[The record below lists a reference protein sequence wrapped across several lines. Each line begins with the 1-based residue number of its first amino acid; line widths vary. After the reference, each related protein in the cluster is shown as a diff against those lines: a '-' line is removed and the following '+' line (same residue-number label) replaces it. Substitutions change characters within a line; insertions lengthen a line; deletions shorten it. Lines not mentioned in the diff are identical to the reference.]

1 MTSSLAQNWRTLKDL
16 VFLKRNQ
23 KLFIPSPFDTKD
35 SCALRIQEHARRAP
49 EHPCIEFEGRSISYG
64 DFNGLANRMARRLA
78 DRGVTSGDVVAVEME
93 NGIEFLAVF
102 VALNKLGAAASFMN
116 ANLRGRQ
123 LAHCL
128 KVCEPKAC
136 VFGEEL
142 RAAVE
147 AVKSELALQE
157 GRDYFMVGA
166 SDTPN
171 WAENLLETQAHMSS
185 ENLPVTN
192 EITLRETSMHLFTS
206 GTTGFPKAA
215 IVSNRRALFTSFGL
229 ARGGYRATPEDRF
242 YVPLPLYHGTGLLAG
257 ALAALVMGSTVILR
271 RKFSASQFWE
281 EVRASRATCLTY
293 IGEILRYLMNQPER
307 PDDRD
312 HSVTR
317 ILGNGLRPDIFKQFR
332 ERFGIERITE
342 FYGASEGNVA
352 FLNLLNKDCS
362 VGFTTAEFV
371 LAAYDVE
378 ADEIRRDASGKVVSA
393 ELGEPG
399 LLLGKIT
406 PETLFEG
413 YTDTSANEGKI
424 VRDVLETGDAWFN
437 SGDLMREVDVGW
449 TAGLK
454 HYQFIDRVG
463 DTFRWKSENVST
475 NEVGEILNTHA
486 QVEISN
492 VFGVAIPGADGRAGM
507 AAIKL
512 REGESLD
519 LSGISRHV
527 TESLPSY
534 ARPIFL
540 RVLREM
546 QVTGTFKLKKTD
558 LGDAGFDL
566 DKIGGDPVYVL
577 EPGSNEYA
585 PLSQEFL
592 RVIQAGEAGY

>member
-1 MTSSLAQNWRTLKDL
+1 MTSSLAENWHTLKDL

-23 KLFIPSPFDTKD
+23 KLFIPSSFDTKD
-35 SCALRIQEHARRAP
+35 SYALRIQAHAQRAP

-64 DFNGLANRMARRLA
+64 EFNALANRMARRLA
-78 DRGVTSGDVVAVEME
+78 ECGVASGDVVAVEME
-93 NGIEFLAVF
+93 NGIELLAVF
-102 VALNKLGAAASFMN
+102 LALNKIGAAASFMN
-116 ANLRGRQ
+116 TNLRDRQ
-123 LAHCL
+123 LTHCL

-142 RAAVE
+142 RSAVE
-147 AVKSELALQE
+147 EIKSELALLE

-171 WAENLLETQAHMSS
+171 WAENLLETQADMSS

-192 EITLRETSMHLFTS
+192 DITLRETSMHLFTS

-229 ARGGYRATPEDRF
+229 AKGGYRATPEDRF

-271 RKFSASQFWE
+271 RRFSASQFWK

-312 HSVTR
+312 HSVER

-362 VGFTTAEFV
+362 VGFSTGEFV

-378 ADEIRRDASGKVVSA
+378 ADAIRRDASGKVIPA
-393 ELGEPG
+393 GLGQPG

-413 YTDTSANEGKI
+413 YTDTSANEGKV
-424 VRDVLETGDAWFN
+424 VRDVLESGDAWFN
-437 SGDLMREVDVGW
+437 SGDLLREVDVGW

-454 HYQFIDRVG
+454 HFQFIDRVG

-475 NEVGEILNTHA
+475 NEVGEILNTCP

-492 VFGVAIPGADGRAGM
+492 VFGVSIPGADGRAGM

-512 REGESLD
+512 REGECLD
-519 LSGISRHV
+519 LNSISRHV
-527 TESLPSY
+527 TEFLPSY

-540 RVLREM
+540 RVLQEM
-546 QVTGTFKLKKTD
+546 QVTGTFKLRKTD
-558 LGDAGFDL
+558 LRKAGFDL
-566 DKIGGDPVYVL
+566 DKVGGDTLYVL

-585 PLSQEFL
+585 PLSQEFFK
-592 RVIQAGEAGY
+592 VIQAGEAGY